1 MMTSGYLNRNW
12 LALGIGIVG
21 AALFLALQGGPVSND
36 ELKYLEV
43 SIAPERQAF
52 VLNRYAHIYL
62 QAFFVH
68 LSPDPVTG
76 ARIFWALSGGVA
88 LAATFLSAMLLTGSR
103 SPLPGL
109 AAVLMLLTQNAVFRY
124 VGTTYADFTVMTLVA
139 CGMAVYL
146 LDSRHARLTAL
157 ILGGLLVL
165 ALRSKETGVVLL
177 ALAPFF
183 LPQAERR
190 LGLPASFGYWFL
202 GGVIIQA
209 ALMTVDAFALGD
221 FWWSLR
227 PSSIAELLAFNVGD
241 FEHTAGNW
249 FAWIAMSEVAVP
261 FACFLLTL
269 PLLAGEAPRRLR
281 LLAWTP
287 FALML
292 FLGIAGLNGNWGIIP
307 RYYAPVLP
315 VICAVAAVW
324 LYRQGLGREPLLQL
338 FPPRLLALMGLAI
351 TALALAGWLL
361 RSQSSTLNLGSWTPY
376 MLLQSLV
383 YPLFLIALISVFLFV
398 PSGAWQ
404 RRATL
409 LVILAGLAPML
420 AALPNSLSFANRVYT
435 QRSYPL
441 AAFAGQMQ
449 FRKDA
454 KYQISPSLWLKYNML
469 ESPERM
475 IRVFSGVLIPFENFT
490 LSEAWPPAPGTTYV
504 LASVTDLERWKS
516 AGVDLPVLHIKG
528 KAVLLCPSGC

>member
-1 MMTSGYLNRNW
+1 MTSGYLNRNW
-12 LALGIGIVG
+12 LALGIGLAG

-68 LSPDPVTG
+68 LSPDPITG
-76 ARIFWALSGGVA
+76 ARIFWALSVGIT
-88 LAATFLSAMLLTGSR
+88 LAATFLSATLLTGSR

-124 VGTTYADFTVMTLVA
+124 VGTTYADFTVMSLVA
-139 CGMAVYL
+139 CGMLIYL
-146 LDSRHARLTAL
+146 LDSHHARLTSL
-157 ILGGLLVL
+157 LLGSLLVL
-165 ALRSKETGVVLL
+165 ALRSKETGIVLL

-183 LPQAERR
+183 LPQSERR
-190 LGLPASFGYWFL
+190 LGLLPSFGHWFL
-202 GGVIIQA
+202 GGLIVQA
-209 ALMTVDAFALGD
+209 ALMAVDAFALGD

-249 FAWIAMSEVAVP
+249 FAWIVMSEAAVP
-261 FACFLLTL
+261 FACFLLAL
-269 PLLAGEAPRRLR
+269 PLLAGEAPRRR
-281 LLAWTP
+281 RVLAWMP

-315 VICAVAAVW
+315 VICAVGAVW
-324 LYRQGLGREPLLQL
+324 LHHQGLGRESLPQL
-338 FPPRLLALMGLAI
+338 FPPRLLVLLGIAVVVLAV
-351 TALALAGWLL
+351 AGWLL

-376 MLLQSLV
+376 MLLQSVV
-383 YPLFLIALISVFLFV
+383 YPFFLIALISTFLFV
-398 PSGAWQ
+398 RTAVWQ
-404 RRATL
+404 RRVTL
-409 LVILAGLAPML
+409 LVVLAGLAPML
-420 AALPNSLSFANRVYT
+420 AALPNSLSFASRIYA

-441 AAFAGQMQ
+441 TAFAGQMQ

-454 KYQISPSLWLKYNML
+454 RYQISPSLWLKHHML

-475 IRVFSGVLIPFENFT
+475 SRVFSGVLIPFENFT

-504 LASVTDLERWKS
+504 LASVSDLERWKA
-516 AGVDLPVLHIKG
+516 AGADLPIPHIKG